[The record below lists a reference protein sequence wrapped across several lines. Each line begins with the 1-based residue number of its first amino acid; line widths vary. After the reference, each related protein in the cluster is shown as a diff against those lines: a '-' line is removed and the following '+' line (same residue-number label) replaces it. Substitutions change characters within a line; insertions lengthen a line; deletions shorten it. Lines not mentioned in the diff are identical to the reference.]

1 MQVPTKVAQRLQTS
15 LKRFQPIVSSAKARD
30 VNESDTVMIVTDML
44 SELLGWDKYSEV
56 TSEHAIRGTYC
67 DLALSVDGALQAILE
82 VKSVGTSFRDSHLKQ
97 AVDYAANQGL
107 DWVILTN
114 AAEWRVYQV
123 RFAKPIDFSEVIAF
137 DILDMNPRET
147 AQIEQLYLLTREG
160 FAKSVLSE
168 YLIHHLATS
177 RYLIAAALLEDPV
190 VQCVRRELRRTN
202 PNVRVDVDEIREK
215 LLQGVLK
222 RDVIEGEEA
231 EAAFRALAK
240 SRKQALRARRSRAE
254 GCFGVQEG
262 ADGFEEPENG
272 DGEESGTVE

>member
-1 MQVPTKVAQRLQTS
+1 MQVPQKVAQRLQTS

-67 DLALSVDGALQAILE
+67 DLALSIDGALQAILE
-82 VKSVGTSFRDSHLKQ
+82 VKSVGTSFRESHLRQ

-123 RFAKPIDFSEVIAF
+123 QFAKPIGFSEVTAL
-137 DILDMNPRET
+137 DIPDMNPREV
-147 AQIEQLYLLTREG
+147 AHIEQLYLLTREG
-160 FAKSVLSE
+160 FAKSALSE
-168 YLIHHLATS
+168 YRTHHLATS
-177 RYLIAAALLEDPV
+177 RYLIAAALLEEPV
-190 VQCVRRELRRTN
+190 LQCLRRELRRSN
-202 PNVRVDVDEIREK
+202 PDVRVDVDEIREK

-222 RDVIEGEEA
+222 RDVVEGEDA

-240 SRKQALRARRSRAE
+240 SRKQALRASRSRADE
-254 GCFGVQEG
+254 CCEVD
-262 ADGFEEPENG
+262 A
-272 DGEESGTVE
+272 GEATEKTKDEATDEAEAVE